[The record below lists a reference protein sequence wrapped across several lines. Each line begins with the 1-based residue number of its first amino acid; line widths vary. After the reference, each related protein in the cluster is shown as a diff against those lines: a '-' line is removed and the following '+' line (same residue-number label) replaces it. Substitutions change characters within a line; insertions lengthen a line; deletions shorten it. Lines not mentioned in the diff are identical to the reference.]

1 MRVLL
6 IAVNTER
13 INMRVLPLGLAEVAA
28 AARRAGH
35 ETRLLDLGPG
45 DYPEATIARA
55 WAALPPDVV
64 GLSVRNI
71 DNVDMRR
78 ARFLLPLAAAAVAAC
93 RAAGAAPI
101 VVGGAGY
108 SIFPRA
114 ALERLGAD
122 YGVRGEGETAF
133 PARLETIARGGDAAA
148 IPGVLV
154 RGGGGGS
161 APARSVDLDR
171 FPAADFAAWSD
182 AAADPELLVPVQTRR
197 GCAMDCAYCSTALI
211 EGRALRFRAV
221 ESVVRDLRAVADA
234 GFRRVF
240 FVDNVF
246 NEPEAYALELCRAIA
261 ALGAPL
267 EFRAIVYPRRLSPEL
282 ARAMAAAGCV
292 ETSLGFE
299 SGDPGVLRALGK
311 RFSPDDVR
319 AVSDALAER
328 GVRRRGFLL
337 IGGPGE
343 TMDTVARSLA
353 FAASLKLDGLKTTVG
368 IRIYPG
374 TPLAAAALRE
384 GVVAP
389 DDDLLEPRFYLS
401 PALRDHLD
409 ELPPPDPLP

>member
-6 IAVNTER
+6 IAVNSER

-35 ETRLLDLGPG
+35 EARLLDLGPG
-45 DYPEATIARA
+45 DDPAATIARA
-55 WAALPPDVV
+55 WAAAPPDVV

-78 ARFLLPLAAAAVAAC
+78 TRFLLPLAAAAVAGC
-93 RAAGAAPI
+93 RAAGTAPI

-122 YGVRGEGETAF
+122 YGVRGEGEVAF
-133 PARLETIARGGDAAA
+133 PALLDAIARGGDAAA
-148 IPGVLV
+148 IPGVFV
-154 RGGGGGS
+154 RGGGDS
-161 APARSVDLDR
+161 APARSADLDR
-171 FPAADFAAWSD
+171 FPAAEFAAWRD

-311 RFSPDDVR
+311 RFSPDEVR

-337 IGGPGE
+337 LGGPGE
-343 TMDTVARSLA
+343 TMETVARSLD
-353 FAASLKLDGLKTTVG
+353 FAASLKLDALKTTLG

-374 TPLAAAALRE
+374 TPLAAVALRE
-384 GVVAP
+384 GGVAP
-389 DDDLLEPRFYLS
+389 GEDLLEPRFYLS
-401 PALRDHLD
+401 PALRDRLD